1 MSKVIVKP
9 SKLSGTIN
17 IPPSKSYSHRGLI
30 AASLAGGGSKIDNL
44 LFSKDILATIDCL
57 KSINVEFEIG
67 SDYAI
72 ANNKELK
79 IVNSDMPCNESG
91 STIRFMIPIAAAIGG
106 ETKFHGEGRLVS
118 RPLDPYLSIFDKQG
132 ISYDMKGKELPLF
145 INGKLEADTFDVPG
159 DISSQFITGLLFAL
173 PLLTNKSEINITT
186 KLESKNYVDLT
197 TDIMK
202 QFGVDVSSSEDY
214 SKFIIEGNQT
224 YKPFNYTIEGDY
236 SQAAFW
242 IVAAIIGNDLKLAKL
257 SEQSLQGDKE
267 IIDIAK
273 RMGADIKFED
283 GLLNVKKSK
292 TEGTIIDVAQIPDL
306 VPILAVLASLS
317 EGKTTIINGERVRLK
332 ESDRLEAIACELNK
346 IGGNIKE
353 TKDGLI
359 IEGVGKFTGGNV
371 EGWNDHRIVMALTVA
386 SLVCSEELVIND
398 SRAVDKS
405 YPHFFEDFAKLGGNV
420 NELHME

>member
-1 MSKVIVKP
+1 MSKAIIKV
-9 SKLSGTIN
+9 SKLSGTVN

-30 AASLAGGGSKIDNL
+30 AAALAGGGSKIDNL
-44 LFSKDILATIDCL
+44 LFSKDILATIECL
-57 KSINVEFEIG
+57 KSININFELG

-72 ANNKELK
+72 TNNSELK
-79 IVNSDMPCNESG
+79 IVNSDMLCNESG

-106 ETKFHGEGRLVS
+106 KSKFHGEGRLVS
-118 RPLDPYLSIFDKQG
+118 RPLDPYLSIFEKQG
-132 ISYDMKGKELPLF
+132 INYNMNENELPLY
-145 INGKLEADTFDVPG
+145 IDGKLEADNFDVPG

-173 PLLTNKSEINITT
+173 PLLNNNSEINITT
-186 KLESKNYVDLT
+186 NLESKNYVDLT

-202 QFGVDVSSSEDY
+202 QFGVNVSTSDDY
-214 SKFIIEGNQT
+214 LNFVIEGNQK
-224 YKPFNYTIEGDY
+224 YKAFNYTIEGDY

-242 IVAAIIGNDLKLAKL
+242 IVAAIIGDGLKLDKL
-257 SEQSLQGDKE
+257 SEKSLQGDKE

-273 RMGADIKFED
+273 RMGADIKFEE
-283 GLLNVKKSK
+283 GILNVKKSK
-292 TEGTIIDVAQIPDL
+292 TKGTIIDVSQIPDL

-386 SLVCSEELVIND
+386 SLVCSEDLIISD

-405 YPHFFEDFAKLGGNV
+405 YPHFFDDFAKLGGNV
-420 NELHME
+420 DELHME

>member
-1 MSKVIVKP
+1 MNKVIVKK
-9 SKLSGTIN
+9 SKLSGTLS

-30 AASLAGGGSKIDNL
+30 AAALAGGKSKIDNL

-57 KSINVEFEIG
+57 RSINVEFELG
-67 SDYAI
+67 EDYAI
-72 ANNKELK
+72 AYNKELK
-79 IVNSDMPCNESG
+79 VINKDMMCNESG
-91 STIRFMIPIAAAIGG
+91 STIRFMIPIASAIGG
-106 ETKFHGEGRLVS
+106 QTEFHGEGRLVS
-118 RPLDPYLSIFDKQG
+118 RPLDPYLDIFNKQG
-132 ISYDMKGKELPLF
+132 INYIMDQNELPLK
-145 INGKLEADTFDVPG
+145 IDGKLRADRFDVPG

-173 PLLTNKSEINITT
+173 PLLEGSSEINMTSE
-186 KLESKNYVDLT
+186 LQSKNYVDLT

-202 QFGVDVSSSEDY
+202 QFGVEVIVNEDY
-214 SKFIIEGNQT
+214 SKFTIAGNQT
-224 YKPFNYTIEGDY
+224 YKSCNYTIEGDY

-242 IVAAIIGNDLKLAKL
+242 IVAAIIGNDLNLSKL
-257 SEQSLQGDKE
+257 SKESLQGDKE

-273 RMGADIKFED
+273 RMGADIEFNND
-283 GLLNVKKSK
+283 LLQVKKSNTK
-292 TEGTIIDVAQIPDL
+292 GTIIDVAQIPDL

-346 IGGNIKE
+346 IGGNIIE

-359 IEGVGKFTGGNV
+359 IEGVSGFTGGSV

-386 SLVCSEELVIND
+386 SLACSKELIIND

-405 YPHFFEDFAKLGGNV
+405 YPHFFEDFKMLGGCV
-420 NELHME
+420 NELHVE